1 MTMDDRT
8 QQLRRAMLAACGI
21 TDRPGSGS
29 RAVAERLRSRD
40 RDIASRFAAISGAPQ
55 RGA

>member
-1 MTMDDRT
+1 MDDRT

-21 TDRPGSGS
+21 ADRPGSDS
-29 RAVAERLRSRD
+29 RSVAERLRSRD
-40 RDIASRFAAISGAPQ
+40 RAIASRFAAISAPRQ